1 MHLSPK
7 NAIALAALSYIR
19 EGDTIIIDTG
29 STTVALA
36 QIPIGRFRSLY
47 ISTSSVPAALEVS
60 QARYEILLVGVQ
72 VRNHSLALIG
82 PTAIKTLEAFH
93 ADRAFLGSSAITL
106 SHGHSTPNPLYAEVS
121 TR

>member
-36 QIPIGRFRSLY
+36 QIPIGSFRSLY
-47 ISTSSVPAALEVS
+47 LITSSVPAALEVS
-60 QARYEILLVGVQ
+60 QARYEILLIGGQ

-82 PTAIKTLEAFH
+82 PTAIKTLEAFQP
-93 ADRAFLGSSAITL
+93 DRAFLGSSGITL
-106 SHGHSTPNPLYAEVS
+106 SHGHSTPNPLYTEVS
-121 TR
+121 RR